1 MIKKK
6 IISFLWIVAGILT
19 VILLGAA
26 MQKKNDQK
34 CSHIKIEIVGSVEHL
49 FVNETDILQLINA
62 NGVVNG
68 KAIKDIDIKS
78 IETLIEKNAWIK
90 NAEVFINN
98 NKELVVTIEE
108 KEPIARVFTL
118 QENSFY
124 IDSSANQLPLS
135 NSYSARVPV
144 FTAFPT
150 DKTKLAYADSLLMS
164 DVVKIAT
171 FILADSF
178 WNAQIAQ
185 VNILPNATFEIIPV
199 IGNQIISIGN
209 ANNLDKKF
217 NKLYSFYSNVWLQ
230 SGLNKYEKLSV
241 EFDNQIVAVKK
252 GSTIKTDTTK
262 VKQLINVPD
271 TARIKTN
278 DKPKAIL
285 KNKTK

>member
-1 MIKKK
+1 LIKKK

>member
-108 KEPIARVFTL
+108 KEPIARVLTL

>member
-49 FVNETDILQLINA
+49 FVSETDILQLINA

>member
-1 MIKKK
+1 
-6 IISFLWIVAGILT
+6 
-19 VILLGAA
+19 